1 MSAPASRTCLWQP
14 LGPHTLLNGEVLGA
28 GRISGAVN
36 ALAVHPDGER
46 LYAATANGGVW
57 YSGDGG
63 ASWRSLDAFEP
74 TPAPQTIDRPASRF
88 ACGAIA
94 VDFGTA
100 SDSVYVGTGEPWHD
114 PAAPRA
120 QHIGA
125 APGQPIGGVGIFV
138 GTHTLASGSLT
149 WTHEAAGLLGASV
162 YRFALEP
169 GTGTRVV
176 AATSSGLY
184 ERPSTD
190 AAAAWQRVAGAPFD
204 TLDAICTDLLW
215 TPAIGTLPKRWWVW
229 VESGASTGLWMRAS
243 NAAGA
248 DWRRIAAPGALARRA
263 VLAAAGS
270 QQIWL
275 FCDQPGAAT
284 SVAGAPGGATLPRSA
299 RPPAAAAPPAALPQ
313 DDCDCWFRSSPRK
326 QQGFVRL
333 IESGEVKA
341 LDCNQIGGRTIF
353 EGDIDLGPAAEM
365 ERMRQAAARPG
376 GAPFGIA
383 ITGERYRWPGGVVP
397 WETTTALRP
406 LVESAIAH
414 WEARTRIRFVER
426 TPANAAVCPNWIS
439 FEALAGC
446 YSPVGMQGGKQVIS
460 LGTGCGFAQA
470 VHEIGHSLGL
480 WHEQSREDRDNFVRV
495 LTQNIKSGEEHNFE
509 QQISDGDDI
518 GAYDFGSIMH
528 YSRRAFSKD
537 ATRLDT
543 IVPIGGQA
551 IGQRVGLSAGDVA
564 AINAIYPELMR
575 PLLFRIDAPADPAAE
590 PIAVPVTGVPDVLGD
605 SGSYAIALAV
615 DPSRPDHV
623 VIAGGRRAGADDDAA
638 LTLAP
643 VAAGAGG
650 TLAFGRAAPLGGGV
664 HAHVHHVV
672 FSNAGQRLWAASDGG
687 VYRSDRIGA
696 PSGFVAMNDGLAV
709 VETNYVANHPVC
721 EGMVLAGVHRHGVAR
736 RLSGAAWRRE
746 GELRAQ
752 GGGMAFDPNQPS
764 RHLYQL
770 HHGEWASSQGAIT
783 LPLAL
788 GENRA
793 GRSAELS
800 QPAMTA
806 KQRPGAPA
814 GRQTVTQTIV
824 GTSRLWYSEDFG
836 ATWVTLPGATAPP
849 AGNLAHDDFGRR
861 ITVCRWQGSEVAW
874 VLGEGRLRR
883 YARTAGSDAA
893 AGPGTWTAQTL
904 IERGVKQK
912 KDETKANGPIR
923 DAAAWTDIAVNLE
936 PPAAPGGEPVA
947 RGTRGALYLGT
958 VGKPG
963 AEDVDTLWW
972 FDGGERW
979 FATKL
984 RASVSAPVTAI
995 TCDPAFP
1002 DEVYVGTTI
1011 GVWKGQRNL
1020 ADPSK
1025 PAWTWS
1031 ARLNGLPEAV
1041 VQDLALYSHDGLRL
1055 LRAGLAAR
1063 GVWEL
1068 RLDTD
1073 DVADLA
1079 YLRAHADDLRHRAA
1093 ASLTGRDGVTRRSW
1107 HSSPDLRPRRAAI
1120 AATTPATLPW
1130 TMGSPLIDTEPLR
1143 RFQSALRARTGDTR
1157 VRATGKWD
1165 SSFNEVL
1172 ATLGA
1177 PTVLGTV
1184 RIDKAYWEQ
1193 SMQLPWALAEPWG
1206 TARPASADLIEFGPT
1221 LREPSGDDPAGELP
1235 PGPSKVEVLV
1245 QYRGLAPLDGA
1256 KLRVALL
1263 KWSGAALP
1271 TGDAPWTAAIN
1282 QVLNSTAG
1290 TSALP
1295 LGAGWSLVGGRQTL
1309 GGQTLDALRP
1319 GIASFDLDLSAE
1331 AAGRIVLLVAAIH
1344 GGDAD
1349 VALAPAPL
1357 AELVA
1362 NNAHLAAR
1370 SLRVAG
1376 GTVADSAVRNPFP
1389 TVPYAL
1395 ELAPGAA
1402 HNTRLAAALAT
1413 QRAALRGAN
1422 QTQLDA
1428 LALLIAKLTPAG
1440 TMEYAGVHETEM
1452 YFSAS
1457 LLKVAMLYASFELLA
1472 QVNQLAPALTAPGAA
1487 KFLERVRRE
1496 FGTTIER
1503 SVARIKPGA
1512 WRSVKFG
1519 EVLRAL
1525 PDGPNRFRVEMHPTH
1540 AQDVE
1545 KIFSKQDQ
1553 NLTPRDTMHRLGY
1566 SYVNRALEAGGF
1578 FDATSASG
1586 IWTTADYG
1594 AWPDFHVPVA
1604 TRGGKPPR
1612 NGTSSAAMTALAM
1625 ASLLAHLHRGTLVDA
1640 AASQRMRT
1648 IFEAGAG
1655 WTWLKDHTA
1664 TAASSF
1670 DVTGCKIGEASSGSA
1685 FVGTVFSE
1693 GAWLR
1698 RRSDAAP
1705 FVVVWQNAH
1714 LALPFEPI
1722 AGVIDE
1728 VVRTWP

>member
-1 MSAPASRTCLWQP
+1 MSAPTSRTQLWQP
-14 LGPHTLLNGEVLGA
+14 LGPHTLLNGEVQGA

-46 LYAATANGGVW
+46 VYAATANGGLW

-63 ASWRSLDAFEP
+63 VSWRSLDGFEP
-74 TPAPQTIDRPASRF
+74 TPAPQSIDRAASRF
-88 ACGAIA
+88 ACGALA
-94 VDFGTA
+94 VNFGSA
-100 SDSVYVGTGEPWHD
+100 SDTVLLGTGEPWHD

-125 APGQPIGGVGIFV
+125 APGQPLGGVGIFV
-138 GTHTLASGSLT
+138 GTHTLASGNVT
-149 WTHEAAGLLGASV
+149 WAHEAADLLGASV
-162 YRFALEP
+162 YRIAIEP
-169 GTGTRVV
+169 GAGTRIV
-176 AATSSGLY
+176 AATSTGFY
-184 ERPSTD
+184 ERPSTN
-190 AAAAWQRVAGAPFD
+190 AAAAWQRVPGAPFE
-204 TLDAICTDLLW
+204 TLDAICTELLW
-215 TPAIGTLPKRWWVW
+215 TPAAGTLPTRWWVW
-229 VESGASTGLWMRAS
+229 VESGANAGLWMRAA

-248 DWRRIAAPGALARRA
+248 DWRRIQAPGAVARRA
-263 VLAAAGS
+263 VLAAVNS

-284 SVAGAPGGATLPRSA
+284 SVAGAPGGAPVPRSA
-299 RPPAAAAPPAALPQ
+299 APEALAATLPP
-313 DDCDCWFRSSPRK
+313 DDCGCWFRSSPRK

-333 IESGEVKA
+333 IDSGEVKA
-341 LDCNQIGGRTIF
+341 VDCNEIGGRTIF

-365 ERMRQAAARPG
+365 ERMRRAAARPG
-376 GAPFGIA
+376 GVPFGVA
-383 ITGERYRWPGGVVP
+383 ITGDRYRWPGGVVP

-406 LVESAIAH
+406 LAEQAIAH

-439 FEALAGC
+439 FEALDGC
-446 YSPVGMQGGKQVIS
+446 FSPVGMQGGKQVIS
-460 LGTGCGFAQA
+460 LGTGCGFGAA

-480 WHEQSREDRDNFVRV
+480 WHEQSREDRNNFVRV
-495 LTQNIKSGEEHNFE
+495 LTENIKSGEEHNFQ

-564 AINAIYPELMR
+564 AINAIYPDLIR
-575 PLLFRIDAPADPAAE
+575 PLLFRIDVPADPAAA
-590 PIAVPVTGVPDVLGD
+590 PVALAVTGVPDVLGD

-623 VIAGGRRAGADDDAA
+623 VIGGGRRAGADDDAA

-643 VAAGAGG
+643 IAAGVGG
-650 TLAFGRAAPLGGGV
+650 TLAFGRAALLGGGV
-664 HAHVHHVV
+664 HAYVHHLV
-672 FSNAGQRLWAASDGG
+672 FSNAGQRLWVASDGG

-736 RLSGAAWRRE
+736 RLGGAAWRRE
-746 GELRAQ
+746 SATFAQ
-752 GGGMAFDPNQPS
+752 GGGIAFDPNQPS
-764 RHLYQL
+764 RHVYQL

-793 GRSAELS
+793 GRAAELS

-814 GRQTVTQTIV
+814 GQQTVTQTIV

-836 ATWVTLPGATAPP
+836 ASWVTLPGATAPP

-893 AGPGTWTAQTL
+893 AGPGTWTAQTI

-912 KDETKANGPIR
+912 KDETKASGPIR
-923 DAAAWTDIAVNLE
+923 DAATWTDIAVNLE

-947 RGTRGALYLGT
+947 RGTRGAVYLGT

-963 AEDVDTLWW
+963 SEDVDTLWW
-972 FDGGERW
+972 FDGGEHW

-984 RASVSAPVTAI
+984 RAAVPAPVTAI
-995 TCDPAFP
+995 ACDPAFP
-1002 DEVYVGTTI
+1002 NEVYVGTTI
-1011 GVWKGQRNL
+1011 GVWKGVRNL
-1020 ADPSK
+1020 ADPGK

-1041 VQDLALYSHDGLRL
+1041 VQDLALYSRDGLRL

-1068 RLDTD
+1068 RLDAD
-1073 DVADLA
+1073 DVPDLA
-1079 YLRAHADDLRHRAA
+1079 YLRAHADDLRHRTAT
-1093 ASLTGRDGVTRRSW
+1093 SLTGRDGVTTRPW
-1107 HSSPDLRPRRAAI
+1107 HASPDVRPRRAALP
-1120 AATTPATLPW
+1120 ATAPPTLPW
-1130 TMGSPLIDTEPLR
+1130 NMGSVLIEPEPLR
-1143 RFQSALRARTGDTR
+1143 RLQSALRARTGDAR
-1157 VRATGKWD
+1157 VRATGRWD
-1165 SSFNEVL
+1165 NTFNEVL

-1184 RIDKAYWEQ
+1184 RIDKAYWELN
-1193 SMQLPWALAEPWG
+1193 MQLPWANAEPWG
-1206 TARPASADLIEFGPT
+1206 PARPASADLIELSPT
-1221 LREPSGDDPAGELP
+1221 LFEPTGNDMAGELP

-1245 QYRGLAPLDGA
+1245 QYRGLAPLDGGE
-1256 KLRVALL
+1256 LRVALL
-1263 KWSGAALP
+1263 KWSGTALP
-1271 TGDAPWTAAIN
+1271 TGDAPWTNAVN
-1282 QVLNSTAG
+1282 HVLNSTPG
-1290 TSALP
+1290 TTSLP
-1295 LGAGWSLVGGRQTL
+1295 FGAGWSLVGSRQTL
-1309 GGQTLDALRP
+1309 TGQTLDALRP
-1319 GIASFDLDLSAE
+1319 GIASFDLDLTGE
-1331 AAGRIVLLVAAIH
+1331 AAGRVVLLVAVIRS
-1344 GGDAD
+1344 GDTD

-1357 AELVA
+1357 DSLIV
-1362 NNAHLAAR
+1362 NNPNVAAR

-1376 GTVADSAVRNPFP
+1376 SNAPAVRNPFP
-1389 TVPYAL
+1389 TVPYAMQ
-1395 ELAPGAA
+1395 LAPGAA
-1402 HNTRLAAALAT
+1402 HNARLAAALAT
-1413 QRAALRGAN
+1413 ERARLSGAN
-1422 QTQLDA
+1422 PAQLDA
-1428 LALLIAKLTPAG
+1428 LALLVAKLTPSG
-1440 TMEYAGVHETEM
+1440 TMDYAGVHETGM

-1457 LLKVAMLYASFELLA
+1457 LLKVAMLYASFELVK
-1472 QVNQLAPALTAPGAA
+1472 QVNELAPALTAPTAA
-1487 KFLERVRRE
+1487 KFLDRVRRE
-1496 FGTTIER
+1496 FGPAIER
-1503 SVARIKPGA
+1503 SVARINRAGE
-1512 WRSVKFG
+1512 WRATKFDKA
-1519 EVLRAL
+1519 LRAL
-1525 PDGPNRFRVEMHPTH
+1525 PDGPNRFRVELHPTH
-1540 AQDVE
+1540 AADLATIFDTQD
-1545 KIFSKQDQ
+1545 KNIA
-1553 NLTPRDTMHRLGY
+1553 PRDTMHRLGY

-1578 FDATSASG
+1578 FDAVTTTG

-1594 AWPDFHVPVA
+1594 SWPSFHVPVA
-1604 TRGGKPPR
+1604 TRGGRPPH
-1612 NGTSSAAMTALAM
+1612 NGSSEAAMSALAM

-1648 IFEAGAG
+1648 IFEAGAP

-1670 DVTGCKIGEASSGSA
+1670 DITGCKIGEAASGSA
-1685 FVGTVFSE
+1685 FVGNVFSE

-1698 RRSDAAP
+1698 RKSDAAD

-1714 LALPFEPI
+1714 DDLPFESI
-1722 AGVIDE
+1722 ARVIDE